1 MIKVTF
7 TLDDDTV
14 AYLGRTAERMGLPK
28 SQVVREA
35 IRLYGEQAG
44 RLSEAERT
52 RLLEVFDVVT
62 RDIPERPRSDVEREL
77 AEIREARRHG
87 GRRTG
92 EGGGGEGEGDG
103 GAPPS

>member
-44 RLSEAERT
+44 RLSGEERD
-52 RLLEVFDVVT
+52 RMLSVFDDVT
-62 RDIPERPRSDVEREL
+62 EAVPTRPRSEVEREL
-77 AEIREARRHG
+77 ADIRAARRGG
-87 GRRTG
+87 GR
-92 EGGGGEGEGDG
+92 GGGRGDEGA
-103 GAPPS
+103 GARER